1 MDAGEVVIGYENGRQ
16 VRLPLALVSRA
27 RLDVEF

>member
-1 MDAGEVVIGYENGRQ
+1 VVLSYESGRQ
-16 VRLPLALVSRA
+16 VRIPLVAVSRA